1 MLACAGGTQTLSI
14 AGGKVAAG
22 GVGNMSDPASVTL
35 AQIAQKSSLSCR
47 TGPAGVS
54 ADPDLTLVKTLSL
67 AAAAESRNLSPWAWP
82 NERMSCNASATNAR
96 HAVGRVWRR
105 NQRIQLRHSA
115 RHYHV
120 ARLD

>member
-1 MLACAGGTQTLSI
+1 
-14 AGGKVAAG
+14 
-22 GVGNMSDPASVTL
+22 
-35 AQIAQKSSLSCR
+35 
-47 TGPAGVS
+47 
-54 ADPDLTLVKTLSL
+54 
-67 AAAAESRNLSPWAWP
+67 
-82 NERMSCNASATNAR
+82 MSCNASATNAR